1 MKTILESF
9 KYTDFID
16 SLDPTLKLAVYELE
30 TSGIPL
36 ESIGAEISSMPAI
49 GMTTKGVNNWDKGD
63 FQKVLSE
70 VAKLIC
76 DESTETDLAKQLKS
90 EAGMTTQIIIAG
102 ISDYVGSKLG
112 FVAALCS
119 PFVVLSIAI
128 ILKAGLNVFCNS
140 YKPQ

>member
-49 GMTTKGVNNWDKGD
+49 GMTTKGVNNWDKGV

-102 ISDYVGSKLG
+102 ISD
-112 FVAALCS
+112 
-119 PFVVLSIAI
+119 
-128 ILKAGLNVFCNS
+128 
-140 YKPQ
+140 

>member
-1 MKTILESF
+1 MKTIFGPF

-16 SLDPTLKLAVYELE
+16 CLDPALKSAVYKLE

-36 ESIGAEISSMPAI
+36 EAIGAEISSMPAI
-49 GMTTKGVNNWDKGD
+49 GMTTKGVNNWDKGV
-63 FQKVLSE
+63 FQKILSE

-76 DESTETDLAKQLKS
+76 DESTETELAKQLKS

-102 ISDYVGSKLG
+102 VSDYVGSKLG
-112 FVAALCS
+112 FAAALCS

-128 ILKAGLNVFCNS
+128 VLKAGLNVFCS
-140 YKPQ
+140 TYKPQ